1 MAKEELLESE
11 HWRLFRLFLCDLS
24 DEEIGEVEEQ
34 LEKERAA
41 RRERENSIVRLFYS
55 AMCASDLEA
64 AAEQLRAERKARAED
79 QRLARESE
87 CDGPS
92 RATTASLETASR
104 KGATEKLRRRATRS
118 R

>member
-11 HWRLFRLFLCDLS
+11 HWRIFRLFLCDLS
-24 DEEIGEVEEQ
+24 DEELEGVEEQ
-34 LEKERAA
+34 LEKERVA

-64 AAEQLRAERKARAED
+64 AAEQLRTERKARAED

-87 CDGPS
+87 CDESS
-92 RATTASLETASR
+92 RATTASRKTASR
-104 KGATEKLRRRATRS
+104 KGTTRKARRRATRS